1 MKNNLDFI
9 YYADSVSYASQLL
22 GYERSWIK
30 NILYRNKGW
39 YKNKIY
45 FSLVPLKTSNLTLG
59 LIPKI
64 VELKELGEIYRI
76 SNNLK
81 GINKVKSYITKL
93 LKMERGSVRKGKMV
107 RVTNAITKEVVL
119 HRSKRETGR
128 QLKADYSSFF
138 NRDNNKLFRNL
149 YRIEVLD

>member
-1 MKNNLDFI
+1 
-9 YYADSVSYASQLL
+9 
-22 GYERSWIK
+22 
-30 NILYRNKGW
+30 
-39 YKNKIY
+39 
-45 FSLVPLKTSNLTLG
+45 LTLG

-64 VELKELGEIYRI
+64 VELKELGEIYTI

-93 LKMERGSVRKGKMV
+93 LKMEGGSGRKGKMV

-119 HRSKRETGR
+119 YRSKREAGR
-128 QLKADYSSFF
+128 QLKADYSSFY